1 MSNELAEVYPNT
13 LSFMLSETNQ
23 LSLTLKNNT
32 DKFLL
37 YKFLINTRGV
47 LLAKPPT
54 SFIPPSQSVSVDVY
68 LINNNLPIDEY
79 NKTKILI
86 MFIEC
91 NEEIKSI
98 DEAKKKFQL
107 LKNEENEKQEILV
120 NLKIINKDDEG
131 QNEENEKITYVN
143 YAQLKSELEAKNN
156 DIKKEIEINR
166 KRLENLMSQENKY
179 NNNLSNQ
186 RKKNKYYNMDNLIF
200 IFLILIGLII
210 GANFACG
217 YNKLFKKNK

>member
-1 MSNELAEVYPNT
+1 MSNELAEVYPNP
-13 LSFMLSETNQ
+13 LSFILSETNQ
-23 LSLTLKNNT
+23 LSLTLKNITN
-32 DKFLL
+32 KYIL
-37 YKFLINTRGV
+37 YKFMINTRGV

-54 SFIPPSQSVSVDVY
+54 SFIPPSQSVSINVY
-68 LINNNLPIDEY
+68 LINNNLPLDDY

-98 DEAKKKFQL
+98 DEAKKKYQI
-107 LKNEENEKQEILV
+107 LKKEENEKQEILV

-156 DIKKEIEINR
+156 NIKNEIEINR

-179 NNNLSNQ
+179 KNSLNNQ

-200 IFLILIGLII
+200 IFLILIGLIL